1 MVGNCRKFTYVK
13 PGDTC
18 NNIAFFNGPISTEN
32 FVKWNTGV
40 GGIECRGLQAHT
52 YICVGV

>member
-40 GGIECRGLQAHT
+40 GWIECRGLQTHT
-52 YICVGV
+52 YVCVGV